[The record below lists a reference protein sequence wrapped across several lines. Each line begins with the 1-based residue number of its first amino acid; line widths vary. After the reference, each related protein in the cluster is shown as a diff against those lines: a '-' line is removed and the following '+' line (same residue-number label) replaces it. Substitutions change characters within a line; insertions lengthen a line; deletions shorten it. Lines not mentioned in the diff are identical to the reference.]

1 MNCKRY
7 FLVILLFGSFVS
19 DSFGQV
25 QISRSE
31 AIKASINTLKRNN
44 PNKATLS
51 EDSIDSVF
59 KMVRNG
65 NTLLYEVSFASG
77 ERVLLSGHRGCQP
90 VLGFFDSDTASLPP
104 YSILSDN
111 EEIPAGL
118 KAMICDYANQIDYCF
133 HNAVSSRY
141 GGQWDSL
148 QRDHDGGKAVT
159 IVLIPPLLSTEWG
172 QQFSNDTTNP
182 DTYAYNAKLDTN
194 PVPGCLRC
202 LAGCGAVAMAQIL
215 RYWESPTSVPFNCL
229 YYSWDDMPDKL
240 IKNNNPNYVTQRDA
254 TSTLIKHCG
263 MISNTNYCSGFNN
276 DPCASSNTIY
286 NSKNGFHTYGFADAD
301 IVTRG
306 NDDAAW
312 SNMVFQEL
320 FNNRP
325 VYYTAYQTSSWDGG
339 HAFICDGYCK
349 DASNNEYFYFNWG
362 WNGNHNFYSLTLSDL
377 APPGYSFNHHHQAI
391 INIYP
396 TNCFQNIIMECD
408 NDFAHTAI
416 RSFSAVN
423 DFQNNYH
430 LYRIR
435 SGAKVYL
442 HAGHEIILSDGF
454 FAETGSNFCASIAP
468 CGATMGFTPDNLAD
482 TGTDTLSADTLAT
495 PKFLQTPVSI
505 ADDAALTVYPNPA
518 GDLLHIE
525 LTNGVGIASVALY
538 DLQGRMVTGA
548 GAHAGTPQQDGT
560 ATVNLRSVP
569 AGVYL
574 LRVRDAEGKE
584 YMRKIVKK

>member
-1 MNCKRY
+1 
-7 FLVILLFGSFVS
+7 
-19 DSFGQV
+19 
-25 QISRSE
+25 
-31 AIKASINTLKRNN
+31 
-44 PNKATLS
+44 
-51 EDSIDSVF
+51 
-59 KMVRNG
+59 
-65 NTLLYEVSFASG
+65 
-77 ERVLLSGHRGCQP
+77 
-90 VLGFFDSDTASLPP
+90 
-104 YSILSDN
+104 
-111 EEIPAGL
+111 
-118 KAMICDYANQIDYCF
+118 
-133 HNAVSSRY
+133 
-141 GGQWDSL
+141 
-148 QRDHDGGKAVT
+148 
-159 IVLIPPLLSTEWG
+159 
-172 QQFSNDTTNP
+172 
-182 DTYAYNAKLDTN
+182 
-194 PVPGCLRC
+194 
-202 LAGCGAVAMAQIL
+202 
-215 RYWESPTSVPFNCL
+215 
-229 YYSWDDMPDKL
+229 MPDKL

-377 APPGYSFNHHHQAI
+377 APPGHSFNHHHQAI

-495 PKFLQTPVSI
+495 PKFLPTPVSI

-525 LTNGVGIASVALY
+525 LSGGGGIASVALY

-548 GAHAGTPQQDGT
+548 GAHAGAPQPGT
-560 ATVNLRSVP
+560 TTTVNLRNVP